1 MKSLILFIA
10 FMCPLVFY
18 SCGASTADRYSDDE
32 EKIKEKEIE
41 EVKEDF
47 DFTPYQTKL
56 EIPEKKINLP
66 SHSKNQDVWYD
77 YDEKNID
84 TLSSSQKIVSKLNGY
99 RVLIFTTDNLDEANN
114 MRSEIYFK
122 TTEKQVYVTFDPPFY
137 KVTVGDFTNYS
148 DAKNLSFKLKQM
160 GYAEA
165 RVVNETINIFE

>member
-1 MKSLILFIA
+1 MKSLILFIT

-137 KVTVGDFTNYS
+137 KVAVGDFTNYS
-148 DAKNLSFKLKQM
+148 DAKNLSFKLKQL